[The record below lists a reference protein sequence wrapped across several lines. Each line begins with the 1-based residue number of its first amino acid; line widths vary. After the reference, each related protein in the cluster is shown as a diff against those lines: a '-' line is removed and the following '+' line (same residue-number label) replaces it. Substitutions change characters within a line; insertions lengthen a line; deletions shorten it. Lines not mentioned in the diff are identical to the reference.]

1 MNLDRN
7 KKQEKELLENA
18 TEDLKEVLASTV
30 DHPLKAACDFCGSDT
45 TTEMPVHAKSCPS
58 MKVEEMVVKLERYLD
73 NRPVPCGQCGS
84 VAGVAILPEGP
95 MCADCLGD

>member
-18 TEDLKEVLASTV
+18 TEALKEVLASTV

-45 TTEMPVHAKSCPS
+45 TIEMNAK
-58 MKVEEMVVKLERYLD
+58 
-73 NRPVPCGQCGS
+73 
-84 VAGVAILPEGP
+84 
-95 MCADCLGD
+95 